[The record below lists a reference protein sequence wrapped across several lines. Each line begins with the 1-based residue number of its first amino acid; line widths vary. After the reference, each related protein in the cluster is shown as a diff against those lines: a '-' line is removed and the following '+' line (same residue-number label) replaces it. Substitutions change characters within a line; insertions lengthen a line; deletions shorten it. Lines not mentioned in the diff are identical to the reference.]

1 MTEAH
6 KRKASFREA
15 SGRNVVAYVGYDSGL
30 HSPSSATRSRS
41 RLAWGRLAAV
51 AVSALSWIGIIAAIR
66 AIF

>member
-1 MTEAH
+1 MTKAH

-30 HSPSSATRSRS
+30 HSSAARSRP
-41 RLAWGRLAAV
+41 RLAWGRIAAV
-51 AVSALSWIGIIAAIR
+51 AVSALSWIGIIAAVR